1 MLPAVQVENVFK
13 SQKEMPGIKAIPV
26 PVEEEAP
33 EAPAEPKEEKQESE
47 EAKEEQTA
55 QIEPAKKKRRTKA
68 EIEKEKL
75 EKALKKAEKEQEKVD
90 LKARVKCPVCKK
102 GPMSAHTLSY
112 KHTCAESDLKKLPK
126 APTLEERFPEP
137 VKKKKVVQYV
147 PGDSDDEIPPPRK
160 KKPKVVH
167 SEESEDDDWP
177 EAVPPPPPLVRQPA
191 QMTYREI
198 LEIRRAEMQR
208 AKAHREVGAIRAHFR
223 R

>member
-1 MLPAVQVENVFK
+1 M
-13 SQKEMPGIKAIPV
+13 
-26 PVEEEAP
+26 
-33 EAPAEPKEEKQESE
+33 
-47 EAKEEQTA
+47 
-55 QIEPAKKKRRTKA
+55 
-68 EIEKEKL
+68 
-75 EKALKKAEKEQEKVD
+75 D

-126 APTLEERFPEP
+126 APTLEERFPEEP

-147 PGDSDDEIPPPRK
+147 PGDSDDEPPPPRK
-160 KKPKVVH
+160 KKPKVVQY
-167 SEESEDDDWP
+167 SEESEDDWP

-191 QMTYREI
+191 QMSYREI

>member
-1 MLPAVQVENVFK
+1 
-13 SQKEMPGIKAIPV
+13 MPGIKAIPV

-33 EAPAEPKEEKQESE
+33 EAAEPAEEKPENE
-47 EAKEEQTA
+47 EAKEEPPA
-55 QIEPAKKKRRTKA
+55 QIEPPKRKRRTKA

-75 EKALKKAEKEQEKVD
+75 EKAMKKAEKEQEKVD

-126 APTLEERFPEP
+126 APTLEERFPEEP
-137 VKKKKVVQYV
+137 VKKKKVMQYV

-160 KKPKVVH
+160 KKPKVVQY
-167 SEESEDDDWP
+167 SEESEDDWP

>member
-1 MLPAVQVENVFK
+1 
-13 SQKEMPGIKAIPV
+13 MPGIKAIPV

-55 QIEPAKKKRRTKA
+55 QIQQKKKRRTKA

-102 GPMSAHTLSY
+102 GPMSAHTLTY

-126 APTLEERFPEP
+126 APTLEERLRAPPTSSKLWKVEAKPYFS
-137 VKKKKVVQYV
+137 VK
-147 PGDSDDEIPPPRK
+147 
-160 KKPKVVH
+160 
-167 SEESEDDDWP
+167 
-177 EAVPPPPPLVRQPA
+177 
-191 QMTYREI
+191 
-198 LEIRRAEMQR
+198 
-208 AKAHREVGAIRAHFR
+208 
-223 R
+223 

>member
-1 MLPAVQVENVFK
+1 MKNVFK

-33 EAPAEPKEEKQESE
+33 EAPAEPKEEKQENE

-68 EIEKEKL
+68 EIEKDKL
-75 EKALKKAEKEQEKVD
+75 QRAMKKAEKEQEKVD
-90 LKARVKCPVCKK
+90 LKARVKCPMCKK
-102 GPMSAHTLSY
+102 GPMSAHTLIY

-137 VKKKKVVQYV
+137 ESPPPKPAPKKRKKVVQYV
-147 PGDSDDEIPPPRK
+147 ESE
-160 KKPKVVH
+160 
-167 SEESEDDDWP
+167 EESEEWP
-177 EAVPPPPPLVRQPA
+177 EAVPPPPPLIRQPA
-191 QMTYREI
+191 QLTYREI
-198 LEIRRAEMQR
+198 LEIRKQEMQR

>member
-1 MLPAVQVENVFK
+1 
-13 SQKEMPGIKAIPV
+13 MPGIKAIPV

-33 EAPAEPKEEKQESE
+33 EAAEPAEEKPETPD
-47 EAKEEQTA
+47 AKEEPPA
-55 QIEPAKKKRRTKA
+55 QIEPPKRKRRTKA

-75 EKALKKAEKEQEKVD
+75 EKAMKKAEKEQEKVD

-126 APTLEERFPEP
+126 APTLEERFPEEP

-167 SEESEDDDWP
+167 ALRAPEGHAAPEGEESEDNWP

>member
-1 MLPAVQVENVFK
+1 
-13 SQKEMPGIKAIPV
+13 MPGIKAIPV

-33 EAPAEPKEEKQESE
+33 EAAEPAEEKPETPD
-47 EAKEEQTA
+47 AKEEPPA
-55 QIEPAKKKRRTKA
+55 QIEPPKRKRRTKA

-75 EKALKKAEKEQEKVD
+75 EKAMKKAEKEQEKVD

-126 APTLEERFPEP
+126 APTLEERFPEEP

-147 PGDSDDEIPPPRK
+147 PGDSDDEIPVQATRK
-160 KKPKVVH
+160 KKPKVVHALRAPEGH

-177 EAVPPPPPLVRQPA
+177 EAVPPPLVRQPA
-191 QMTYREI
+191 PMTYREI

>member
-1 MLPAVQVENVFK
+1 MKNVFK

-26 PVEEEAP
+26 PVEEEADQ
-33 EAPAEPKEEKQESE
+33 APAEPTEEKPENE

-55 QIEPAKKKRRTKA
+55 QIEPAKRKRRTKA

-75 EKALKKAEKEQEKVD
+75 EKAMKKAEKEQEKVD

-102 GPMSAHTLSY
+102 GPMSAHTLTY

-137 VKKKKVVQYV
+137 ESPPPNPAPKKRKKVVQYV
-147 PGDSDDEIPPPRK
+147 ESE
-160 KKPKVVH
+160 
-167 SEESEDDDWP
+167 EESEDWP

-191 QMTYREI
+191 QLTYREI
-198 LEIRRAEMQR
+198 LEIRKQEMQR

>member
-1 MLPAVQVENVFK
+1 MKNVFK

-33 EAPAEPKEEKQESE
+33 EAPAEPKEEKQENE
-47 EAKEEQTA
+47 EAKEEPQA

-102 GPMSAHTLSY
+102 GPMSAHTLTY

-137 VKKKKVVQYV
+137 ESPPPKPPKKRKKVVQYV
-147 PGDSDDEIPPPRK
+147 E
-160 KKPKVVH
+160 
-167 SEESEDDDWP
+167 SEEESDDWP
-177 EAVPPPPPLVRQPA
+177 EALRAPEGQAVPPPPPLIRQPA
-191 QMTYREI
+191 QLTYREI
-198 LEIRRAEMQR
+198 LEIRKQEMQR